1 MGVKAIPEGYH
12 NVTPY
17 LIVDDAAE
25 AIRFYEKALGATE
38 IFRLPM
44 GDRIGHAEIKIG
56 DSIVMLSDE
65 WPDMGKLGP
74 TARGGATSSM
84 MVYVEDVDAAYAR
97 ATAAGAT
104 AERPPEDQFWGDRM
118 GSLVDPFGH
127 SWSLATRR
135 GRRRGRDAA
144 ADGGVL
150 QAGRAGGIG
159 RARKSPLPLGERG
172 FGGGIPPRSGA
183 LWRWS
188 CRARKKASRI
198 APAGPF

>member
-25 AIRFYEKALGATE
+25 AIRFYERALGATE

-74 TARGGATSSM
+74 KARGGATSSM

-127 SWSLATRR
+127 SWSLATHVEDVAEDEMQRR
-135 GRRRGRDAA
+135 MEAFSK
-144 ADGGVL
+144 
-150 QAGRAGGIG
+150 QA
-159 RARKSPLPLGERG
+159 E
-172 FGGGIPPRSGA
+172 
-183 LWRWS
+183 
-188 CRARKKASRI
+188 
-198 APAGPF
+198 PAE

>member
-44 GDRIGHAEIKIG
+44 GDRIGHAEIRIG

-74 TARGGATSSM
+74 KARGGATSSM

-118 GSLVDPFGH
+118 GSLIDPFGH
-127 SWSLATRR
+127 SWSLATHVEDVSEYEMQRR
-135 GRRRGRDAA
+135 MEAFSK
-144 ADGGVL
+144 
-150 QAGRAGGIG
+150 QA
-159 RARKSPLPLGERG
+159 E
-172 FGGGIPPRSGA
+172 
-183 LWRWS
+183 
-188 CRARKKASRI
+188 
-198 APAGPF
+198 PAE

>member
-1 MGVKAIPEGYH
+1 MAVNPIPEGYH
-12 NVTPY
+12 SVTPY

-44 GDRIGHAEIKIG
+44 GDRIGHAEIRIG

-74 TARGGATSSM
+74 KARGGATSSM
-84 MVYVEDVDAAYAR
+84 MIYVEDVDAAFAR

-127 SWSLATRR
+127 SWSLATHVEDVPEDEMQRR
-135 GRRRGRDAA
+135 MAEFSK
-144 ADGGVL
+144 
-150 QAGRAGGIG
+150 QA
-159 RARKSPLPLGERG
+159 E
-172 FGGGIPPRSGA
+172 
-183 LWRWS
+183 
-188 CRARKKASRI
+188 
-198 APAGPF
+198 PAE

>member
-1 MGVKAIPEGYH
+1 MAVNPIPQGYH
-12 NVTPY
+12 SVTPY

-74 TARGGATSSM
+74 KARGGATSSM
-84 MVYVEDVDAAYAR
+84 MLYVEDVDAAYAR

-127 SWSLATRR
+127 SWSLATHVEDVAEDEMQRR
-135 GRRRGRDAA
+135 MEAFSK
-144 ADGGVL
+144 
-150 QAGRAGGIG
+150 QA
-159 RARKSPLPLGERG
+159 E
-172 FGGGIPPRSGA
+172 
-183 LWRWS
+183 
-188 CRARKKASRI
+188 
-198 APAGPF
+198 PAE

>member
-44 GDRIGHAEIKIG
+44 GDRIGHAEIRIG

-74 TARGGATSSM
+74 KARGGATSSM

-118 GSLVDPFGH
+118 GSLIDPFGH
-127 SWSLATRR
+127 SWSLATHVEDVPEDEMQRR
-135 GRRRGRDAA
+135 MEAFSK
-144 ADGGVL
+144 
-150 QAGRAGGIG
+150 QA
-159 RARKSPLPLGERG
+159 E
-172 FGGGIPPRSGA
+172 
-183 LWRWS
+183 
-188 CRARKKASRI
+188 
-198 APAGPF
+198 PAE

>member
-44 GDRIGHAEIKIG
+44 GDRIGHAEIRIG

-74 TARGGATSSM
+74 KARGGATSSM

-127 SWSLATRR
+127 SGSLATHVEDVAEDEMQRR
-135 GRRRGRDAA
+135 MEAFSK
-144 ADGGVL
+144 
-150 QAGRAGGIG
+150 QA
-159 RARKSPLPLGERG
+159 E
-172 FGGGIPPRSGA
+172 
-183 LWRWS
+183 
-188 CRARKKASRI
+188 
-198 APAGPF
+198 PAE